1 MSLRTPLGHAK
12 GLGSA
17 KDGLHHWWV
26 QRVTA
31 VALIPLTIWFAF
43 KVALLSLSDYDT
55 VLASIGSP
63 WSAALIVSLI
73 VAAFYHAALGMQ
85 VIYED
90 YISNKAVRIS
100 AIMGTNFLMFLL
112 GAAGVIAVV
121 RVAVGGLS

>member
-1 MSLRTPLGHAK
+1 MNLRSPLGQAK

-17 KDGLHHWWV
+17 NDGLHHWWA

-31 VALIPLTIWFAF
+31 IALIPLTIWFAF
-43 KVALLSLSDYDT
+43 KVAVLSMADYQT
-55 VLASIGSP
+55 VLDCIASP

-73 VAAFYHAALGMQ
+73 VAAFYHGALGMQ

-90 YISNKAVRIS
+90 YVSNKAARII
-100 AIMGTNFLMFLL
+100 AIMGTNLLLFLL

-121 RVAVGGLS
+121 RIAVGG

>member
-1 MSLRTPLGHAK
+1 MSLRTPLGEAK

-17 KDGLHHWWV
+17 KEGLHHWWA

-43 KVALLSLSDYDT
+43 KVAVLSLSDYQT
-55 VLASIGSP
+55 VLESIGSP

-90 YISNKAVRIS
+90 YVGNKAARIV
-100 AIMGTNFLMFLL
+100 AIMGTNLLLFLL
-112 GAAGVIAVV
+112 ATAAIIAVV
-121 RVAVGGLS
+121 RIALGG